1 MKKFTARVKL
11 RKTSVQT
18 KEPQQNG
25 EEKESF
31 FVKPQLKPVPQR
43 EKTPPTKV
51 NILVPHELNFNVFW
65 VYRTISYMICQI

>member
-1 MKKFTARVKL
+1 MSSYHTKKRNDGITKIIIDLLLAGVKL

-43 EKTPPTKV
+43 EKTPPKKV
-51 NILVPHELNFNVFW
+51 T
-65 VYRTISYMICQI
+65 YSY